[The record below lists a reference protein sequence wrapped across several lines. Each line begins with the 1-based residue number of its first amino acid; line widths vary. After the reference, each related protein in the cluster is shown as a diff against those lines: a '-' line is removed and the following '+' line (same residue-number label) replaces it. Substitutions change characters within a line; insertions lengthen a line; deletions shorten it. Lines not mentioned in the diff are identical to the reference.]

1 MKAKLRWLRGWTTG
15 PHGFLQEGDTMRN
28 LANGDDFSTE
38 ASYWPPAGKGLTRK
52 AVTVC
57 DRQMSYVTGG
67 SGPPLV
73 LLHGL
78 GANSFTWRFVLPTLI
93 QHYTCYAPDMFGCG
107 ASDKGAMDYSLNAM
121 AAYVN
126 GFFAALGLQRAHVVG
141 HSLGGGLAMQFAY
154 DFPGHIERLVLVSS
168 GGMGRDMHWLLRIST
183 LPGADG
189 ILGMLANPRL
199 RVPEVSRRMEMRRMR
214 RLDQTFDPHTPT
226 MLDRFQ
232 SRETRQAFLTML
244 RNVSTLQGQRVSA
257 VPLLSTLAMPVL
269 LLWGARDSTIPV
281 THGHQAVA
289 LIPNA
294 HLEVLPNCFHRPQ
307 LEAPQQFCALV
318 LGFLH
323 AEAWP
328 PVAANDDA
336 TAFTV
341 TNANAT
347 TMLVLAARRRAAL
360 RRLALA
366 PVALAALS
374 VPTSAALLR
383 RRRVRRRAAS

>member
-1 MKAKLRWLRGWTTG
+1 
-15 PHGFLQEGDTMRN
+15 MRDSEQGGN
-28 LANGDDFSTE
+28 LGRE
-38 ASYWPPAGKGLTRK
+38 ASYWPPAGQGMTRR

-57 DRQMSYVTGG
+57 GRQMSYVTGG

-78 GANSFTWRFVLPTLI
+78 GANSFTWRFVLPTLM

-107 ASDKGAMDYSLNAM
+107 ASDKGDMDYSLNAM
-121 AAYVN
+121 ASYVD
-126 GFFAALGLQRAHVVG
+126 GFFTALGLQRAHVIG
-141 HSLGGGLAMQFAY
+141 HSLGGGLAMQFAHDY
-154 DFPGHIERLVLVSS
+154 PGHIERLVLVSS

-183 LPGADG
+183 LPGAEG
-189 ILGMLANPRL
+189 IIGMLANPRL

-214 RLDQTFDPHTPT
+214 RLDQTFDLHTPT

-244 RNVSTLQGQRVSA
+244 RNVSTIQGQRVSA
-257 VPLLSTLAMPVL
+257 VPLLSTLTMPVL

-281 THGHQAVA
+281 THGHEAVA
-289 LIPNA
+289 LIPQA

-307 LEAPQQFCALV
+307 LEAPQQFCTLV
-318 LGFLH
+318 LDFLR
-323 AEAWP
+323 AAAWP
-328 PVAANDDA
+328 PALSDDST
-336 TAFTV
+336 TAFTSLDGGM
-341 TNANAT
+341 TNG
-347 TMLVLAARRRAAL
+347 LVLAARRRATL
-360 RRLALA
+360 RRFALA

-383 RRRVRRRAAS
+383 RRRVRRRVAS

>member
-1 MKAKLRWLRGWTTG
+1 
-15 PHGFLQEGDTMRN
+15 MR
-28 LANGDDFSTE
+28 DFEHAGALGTE
-38 ASYWPPAGKGLTRK
+38 ASYWPPAGQGLTRGT
-52 AVTVC
+52 VTVFG
-57 DRQMSYVTGG
+57 RQMSYVTGG
-67 SGPPLV
+67 AGPPLV

-78 GANSFTWRFVLPTLI
+78 GANSFTWRFVLPTLM

-126 GFFAALGLQRAHVVG
+126 GFFDALGLHRALVIG
-141 HSLGGGLAMQFAY
+141 HSLGGGVAMQFAY
-154 DFPGHIERLVLVSS
+154 DFPGHIDRLVLVSS

-183 LPGADG
+183 LPGAEG
-189 ILGMLANPRL
+189 VLGMLANPRL

-214 RLDQTFDPHTPT
+214 QLDQVFDPHTPT

-244 RNVSTLQGQRVSA
+244 RNVGTIQGQRVSA
-257 VPLLSTLAMPVL
+257 VPLLNTLTMPVL

-281 THGHQAVA
+281 THGQQALT

-294 HLEVLPNCFHRPQ
+294 HLEVLSNCFHRPQ
-307 LEAPQQFCALV
+307 LEAPQQFCTLV
-318 LGFLH
+318 LDFLR

-328 PVAANDDA
+328 PVAADGTT
-336 TAFTV
+336 TAFTSL
-341 TNANAT
+341 NANG
-347 TMLVLAARRRAAL
+347 MVLAARRRAAL